1 MKPLKAI
8 TSLILAAAV
17 LGSTLLLTGCAI
29 APGAYLDPGR
39 GQSADFNLVDI
50 SEKVVNPEPVSR
62 IDLSGNGLVDKDT
75 SYQYLIGPYD
85 VLNVRVWNNPDLT
98 TGQGGL
104 SSPFSARAGGVRDS
118 SELIRERQQVTPEG
132 VEVQSDGSFFFPFA
146 GNVMAT
152 GKTVSQVRVEL
163 TKKLAKYIRDPQVSV
178 RVQEFN
184 SQKAQIIGEVK
195 FPRPLPIT
203 SKPLRVLDAIA
214 LAGGLTENADKA
226 EAMLLSGTQRK
237 VINMA
242 RLLDGDMGE
251 NYRLQDGDVLNIDS
265 NRYRQIVIM
274 GEVNKPIAMPY
285 DQRGMSLNDALV
297 AASGISQLYSNAKGV
312 CILRNNNGEE
322 KATIFRLN
330 MKNAT
335 GLLLADRFPLQAR
348 DVVYVDT
355 AGVSRW
361 NRVIS
366 QILPTTNAISALSK
380 P

>member
-312 CILRNNNGEE
+312 YILRHNNGEE
-322 KATIFRLN
+322 KETIFRLN